1 MRDWKRKWRRRRMSM
16 DDPHGGNGGGGAG
29 GKDGGS
35 AGKGIGGGGEGGG
48 SGGGNGNGYAYGGEP
63 LQPSLAANE
72 ERLGHI
78 LQDCSDIVF
87 RRFRIKDGR
96 DALLVYTEGIV
107 DSAETHLHML
117 MPLLFLA
124 DSGLAEKGGEAAAS
138 QGVSLSQLRRI
149 GSVEQAVEAVLSSNV
164 LLLVD
169 GYAEGTAFN
178 IKGGTRRAVQ
188 EPNSEVVIRGPREGF
203 TENLRV
209 NTALLRFKIKSPD
222 LKMVRFV
229 KGKYTRTD
237 IVLAYIDGIADRR
250 VVQEA
255 KRRIEAIEINSV
267 LESGYIEELIED
279 HPNSPFPQL
288 QYTERPD
295 TAAGQLLEGRF
306 AILVDGTPFVMI
318 GPITVWQLLQ
328 ASEDYYERF
337 YISNLIRWLRFGFAL
352 IALYLPALYV
362 AVITFHP
369 DMLPTTLLLS
379 VAAAREAIPFPA
391 LVEMLIMEVSFE
403 ALREAGIR
411 LPKTVGQ
418 AVSILGALVVGQA
431 AVEAGIVSA
440 PVVIIVSLTGI
451 ASFTIPRFSLA
462 ITIRIL
468 RFVMIFAGAAFGLY
482 GLVIATIMLV
492 AHMCNLNSF
501 GVPYLTGVAPFR
513 GKDQQDIFIR
523 TPWSRMNYMPGT
535 YVQSHIKRTDKNA
548 KQGIHESW

>member
-1 MRDWKRKWRRRRMSM
+1 MRDWKRKWRHRRMSM
-16 DDPHGGNGGGGAG
+16 DEPYGGHGRGGTGGNGGNGSG
-29 GKDGGS
+29 GKGGN
-35 AGKGIGGGGEGGG
+35 AGN
-48 SGGGNGNGYAYGGEP
+48 GGGNGGDGGSGGEP
-63 LQPSLAANE
+63 LQPDLQANLD
-72 ERLGHI
+72 RLRHI
-78 LQDCSDIVF
+78 LQDCSDIVYRPF
-87 RRFRIKDGR
+87 SLKGGQK
-96 DALLVYTEGIV
+96 ALLVYTEGIV
-107 DSAETHLHML
+107 DAAETHLHML
-117 MPLLFLA
+117 MPLLFLM
-124 DSGLAEKGGEAAAS
+124 DPNLAENGGEDVAS
-138 QGVSLSQLRRI
+138 QGVSLSQLERI
-149 GSVEQAVEAVLSSNV
+149 GSVEQAVEAILASSV

-169 GYAEGTAFN
+169 GYAGGAVFN
-178 IKGGTRRAVQ
+178 VKGGMRRGVQ

-229 KGKYTRTD
+229 KGTYTRTD
-237 IVLAYIDGIADRR
+237 IVLAYIDGVADRR

-255 KRRIEAIEINSV
+255 RRRIEAIEINSV

-279 HPNSPFPQL
+279 HPNSPFPQM

-295 TAAGQLLEGRF
+295 TVAGQLLEGRF

-328 ASEDYYERF
+328 ASEDYYERY

-391 LVEMLIMEVSFE
+391 LVEVLIMEVSFE

-418 AVSILGALVVGQA
+418 AVSILGALVIGQA

-468 RFVMIFAGAAFGLY
+468 RFVMIFAGAAFGLF
-482 GLVIATIMLV
+482 GLVIATIILV

-501 GVPYLTGVAPFR
+501 GVPYLSGVAPFR
-513 GKDQQDIFIR
+513 GRDQQDIFIR
-523 TPWSRMNYMPGT
+523 TPWSRMNYTSQT
-535 YVQSHIKRTDKNA
+535 YSQDHQKRTGKSS

>member
-1 MRDWKRKWRRRRMSM
+1 MRDWKREWRRRRMSM
-16 DDPHGGNGGGGAG
+16 DDPHGGRGREGTGGA
-29 GKDGGS
+29 GGS
-35 AGKGIGGGGEGGG
+35 AGKGNGGNGGE
-48 SGGGNGNGYAYGGEP
+48 SGGGNGNGFSEGEP

-87 RRFRIKDGR
+87 RRFRIRDGR

-107 DSAETHLHML
+107 DSAEAHLHML
-117 MPLLFLA
+117 MPLLFLV
-124 DSGLAEKGGEAAAS
+124 DSNLAEKGADAAAS
-138 QGVSLSQLRRI
+138 QGVSLSQLQRI
-149 GSVEQAVEAVLSSNV
+149 GSVEQAVEAVLSSNA

-169 GYAEGTAFN
+169 GYAEGAAFN
-178 IKGGTRRAVQ
+178 VKGGMRRGVQ

-229 KGKYTRTD
+229 KGTYTRTD
-237 IVLAYIDGIADRR
+237 IVLAYIDGVADRKI
-250 VVQEA
+250 VQEA

-295 TAAGQLLEGRF
+295 TVAGQLLEGRF

-328 ASEDYYERF
+328 ASEDYYERY

-362 AVITFHP
+362 AVVTFHP

-468 RFVMIFAGAAFGLY
+468 RFVMIFAAAAFGLY

-501 GVPYLTGVAPFR
+501 GVPYLTGLAPFR
-513 GKDQQDIFIR
+513 GRDQQDIFIR
-523 TPWSRMNYMPGT
+523 APWSRMNYMPGT
-535 YVQSHIKRTDKNA
+535 YVQSRQKRTDPNN

>member
-1 MRDWKRKWRRRRMSM
+1 M
-16 DDPHGGNGGGGAG
+16 DDPYDGNSRGGSGGNGGNGSG
-29 GKDGGS
+29 GKGGDTGEGGGKS
-35 AGKGIGGGGEGGG
+35 AGKG
-48 SGGGNGNGYAYGGEP
+48 GGNGGDGGNGSAGEP
-63 LQPSLAANE
+63 LQPDLKANLD
-72 ERLGHI
+72 RLRHI

-87 RRFRIKDGR
+87 HTFSLKGGR
-96 DALLVYTEGIV
+96 NALLVYTEGIV

-117 MPLLFLA
+117 MPLLFLM
-124 DSGLAEKGGEAAAS
+124 DPYLAENGGEDVATR
-138 QGVSLSQLRRI
+138 GVSLSQMERI
-149 GSVEQAVEAVLSSNV
+149 GSVEQAVEAILTSSV

-169 GYAEGTAFN
+169 GYAGGAVFN
-178 IKGGTRRAVQ
+178 VKGGVRRGVQ

-229 KGKYTRTD
+229 KGTYTRTD
-237 IVLAYIDGIADRR
+237 IVLAYIDGVADRR

-255 KRRIEAIEINSV
+255 RRRIEAIEINSV

-295 TAAGQLLEGRF
+295 TVAGQLLEGRF

-318 GPITVWQLLQ
+318 GPITLWQLLQ
-328 ASEDYYERF
+328 ASEDYYERYF
-337 YISNLIRWLRFGFAL
+337 ISNLIRWLRFAFAL

-391 LVEMLIMEVSFE
+391 LVEALIMEVSFE

-418 AVSILGALVVGQA
+418 AVSILGALVIGQA

-462 ITIRIL
+462 IAIRIL
-468 RFVMIFAGAAFGLY
+468 RFVMIFAGAAFGLF
-482 GLVIATIMLV
+482 GLVIATIIMV

-501 GVPYLTGVAPFR
+501 GVPYLSGVAPFR
-513 GKDQQDIFIR
+513 GRDQQDIFIR
-523 TPWSRMNYMPGT
+523 APWARMNYTSGT
-535 YVQSHIKRTDKNA
+535 YSQDNQKRTDKST

>member
-1 MRDWKRKWRRRRMSM
+1 
-16 DDPHGGNGGGGAG
+16 
-29 GKDGGS
+29 
-35 AGKGIGGGGEGGG
+35 
-48 SGGGNGNGYAYGGEP
+48 
-63 LQPSLAANE
+63 
-72 ERLGHI
+72 
-78 LQDCSDIVF
+78 V
-87 RRFRIKDGR
+87 
-96 DALLVYTEGIV
+96 
-107 DSAETHLHML
+107 
-117 MPLLFLA
+117 
-124 DSGLAEKGGEAAAS
+124 
-138 QGVSLSQLRRI
+138 
-149 GSVEQAVEAVLSSNV
+149 
-164 LLLVD
+164 
-169 GYAEGTAFN
+169 
-178 IKGGTRRAVQ
+178 
-188 EPNSEVVIRGPREGF
+188 
-203 TENLRV
+203 
-209 NTALLRFKIKSPD
+209 
-222 LKMVRFV
+222 
-229 KGKYTRTD
+229 
-237 IVLAYIDGIADRR
+237 
-250 VVQEA
+250 
-255 KRRIEAIEINSV
+255 
-267 LESGYIEELIED
+267 
-279 HPNSPFPQL
+279 
-288 QYTERPD
+288 
-295 TAAGQLLEGRF
+295 EGRF

-328 ASEDYYERF
+328 ASEDYYERY

-362 AVITFHP
+362 AVVTFHP

-468 RFVMIFAGAAFGLY
+468 RFVMIFAAAAFGLY

-501 GVPYLTGVAPFR
+501 GVPYLTGLAPFR
-513 GKDQQDIFIR
+513 GRDQQDIFIR
-523 TPWSRMNYMPGT
+523 APWSRMNYMPGT
-535 YVQSHIKRTDKNA
+535 YVQSRQKRTDPNN